1 MNRFL
6 AIPIRRDLE
15 NGRTADTAMGEQ
27 HIFEKGGPHVS
38 FRAGNGRDDFD
49 RDSGK
54 IAPAF
59 AVAFDEGEWNQGCA
73 GGLDV
78 QSELSG
84 QIITERS
91 GTDFCNGQ
99 AAGRDY
105 QPGHAETGVVGL
117 DDELVFIRNISIRN
131 LSIRNFSLKNAGHF
145 GVAPDLYS
153 GIAAFL
159 LQHCGDVARRTI
171 AE

>member
-1 MNRFL
+1 MFSRK
-6 AIPIRRDLE
+6 A
-15 NGRTADTAMGEQ
+15 GRTS
-27 HIFEKGGPHVS
+27 VS
-38 FRAGNGRDDFD
+38 SWKTEATT
-49 RDSGK
+49 S
-54 IAPAF
+54 IETPARSHQRLRSRSTK
-59 AVAFDEGEWNQGCA
+59 AEWNQGSA
-73 GGLDV
+73 GGLDL
-78 QSELSG
+78 QSELPG
-84 QIITERS
+84 QIVTKRS

-99 AAGRDY
+99 ASGRDY
-105 QPGHAETGVVGL
+105 QPGHAETGVFGL